1 MEAGNAAP
9 QPSSAKKPSL
19 VIGRRTKTKANGGS
33 LGVKKLSKVSDD
45 LFKQPNTVAEQPA
58 HTAQQH
64 VAAAAPSAPA
74 QPPAP
79 APRTGHV
86 SIDKG
91 GMDFFAELSGP
102 ATPSRS
108 PPKAKD
114 RAPEPTMQAREKFGN
129 AKNISSDKFFNKHVA
144 EDRPEAHM
152 ARMAHLNGATAISS
166 GDYWSAGGKNQKGA
180 LDSLFSMFS
189 DD

>member
-1 MEAGNAAP
+1 MEAGNAP
-9 QPSSAKKPSL
+9 QPSAKKPSL

-45 LFKQPNTVAEQPA
+45 LFKQPNTVAEQPT
-58 HTAQQH
+58 HGAQQH
-64 VAAAAPSAPA
+64 VAAVEPAASPAAPA

-129 AKNISSDKFFNKHVA
+129 AKNI
-144 EDRPEAHM
+144 
-152 ARMAHLNGATAISS
+152 
-166 GDYWSAGGKNQKGA
+166 
-180 LDSLFSMFS
+180 
-189 DD
+189 